1 MGASLSQSDVQGP
14 VCPVQQEQESPSSSP
29 SKPRRL
35 EKLCKMKSF
44 GSFGTLER
52 LGACQ
57 LEKFTSRTLQISSKV
72 DPPTP
77 VCRASDDAPA
87 LPVKRAP
94 SVQRRQA
101 PIKHI
106 STAPNL
112 GIWACGSPVSELDEG
127 SPSVTPSLVKVPTAS
142 NLMGFDWDALDADD
156 PIEDFQPM
164 SRLSSS
170 SLPVV
175 LEDGP
180 ELKVSLPLVPCSK
193 PLEPV
198 SAPSSPSWRGMRI
211 AIVVNGSRGDVQPMV
226 ALAQK
231 LQEHG
236 HEVIIFTNADSV
248 STCNAC
254 GIDAVSVFA
263 DCCAV
268 IQESGGMS
276 GDFVS
281 GVSRANS
288 TASKWLRSNPGA
300 CAPVAECLQG
310 FQPQLVVCG
319 TLAVGTCIRYEAQ
332 ASAPAVYV
340 FLCRELLEFFSDVL
354 CLQPER
360 PCFLATNP
368 LLDSGPLQANIR
380 QTGTW
385 DLPDYTEVP
394 SKLEDFITQKGNGG
408 LAMGWGSM
416 IAFGLPPEKMLALAL
431 RVLKSSQIHGVILGG
446 WAKLDELAEQLANGE
461 LQSIGDDWQELAKF
475 AAENVCFVAEAPH
488 AWLFPRCSCVVHH
501 GGLGTTQAALR
512 AGVPGVITPIFGDQF
527 FNASHV
533 NRLGV
538 GVGLEQPLPEL
549 TVENIT
555 AAVRS
560 AWDMAKTAAEFG
572 ATQISSGLEEATN
585 AIQEFMLLHLRSGLW
600 DMRLRELEAF
610 DSKL

>member
-1 MGASLSQSDVQGP
+1 MGSSSSQSDVQVP
-14 VCPVQQEQESPSSSP
+14 AASQEMMRDSPSAP
-29 SKPRRL
+29 KPRRL

-52 LGACQ
+52 LGSCQ
-57 LEKFTSRTLQISSKV
+57 LEKFTSWTLQTSSILE
-72 DPPTP
+72 PPTP
-77 VCRASDDAPA
+77 LCRASDDAPA

-112 GIWACGSPVSELDEG
+112 GMWAGGSPLSELDES
-127 SPSVTPSLVKVPTAS
+127 SPSVAPSKVPTAA
-142 NLMGFDWDALDADD
+142 NLMGFDWDALDDDD
-156 PIEDFQPM
+156 PVEDFPM
-164 SRLSSS
+164 SKLSSS
-170 SLPVV
+170 SLAVV
-175 LEDGP
+175 PEDGP
-180 ELKVSLPLVPCSK
+180 QLKVSLPLVPLSK

-226 ALAQK
+226 AIAQK

-248 STCNAC
+248 NTCNAC
-254 GIDAVSVFA
+254 GVDAVSVFA
-263 DCCAV
+263 DCSAV

-300 CAPVAECLQG
+300 CAPVAECLEG
-310 FQPQLVVCG
+310 FQPQLLVCG

-332 ASAPAVYV
+332 ASVPAVYV
-340 FLCRELLEFFSDVL
+340 FLCRELMEFFSDVL
-354 CLQPER
+354 YLQPER

-368 LLDSGPLQANIR
+368 LLDNEPLPSNIR

-385 DLPDYTEVP
+385 DLRDHSEVP
-394 SKLEDFITQKGNGG
+394 GHLEDFISQKGTGG
-408 LAMGWGSM
+408 IVMGWGSM
-416 IAFGLPPEKMLALAL
+416 IALGLLPEQMLALAL
-431 RVLKSSQIHGVILGG
+431 RVLKSLQIHGVILGG
-446 WAKLDELAEQLANGE
+446 WAKLHELAEQLVDGKLE
-461 LQSIGDDWQELAKF
+461 SIGDDWQELAKF
-475 AAENVCFVAEAPH
+475 AGDNVCFVAEAPH

-501 GGLGTTQAALR
+501 GGLGTTQATLR
-512 AGVPGVITPIFGDQF
+512 AGVPAVITPIFGDQF
-527 FNASHV
+527 NNACNV
-533 NRLGV
+533 NRLRV
-538 GVGLEQPLPEL
+538 GVGLEKPLPEL

-555 AAVRS
+555 AAIRS
-560 AWDMAKTAAEFG
+560 AWGMAQTTTAVAS
-572 ATQISSGLEEATN
+572 QIHDQHGLEEATN
-585 AIQEFMLLHLRSGLW
+585 AIQEFLLLHLRSGLW
-600 DMRLRELEAF
+600 DLNLRDLEAPA
-610 DSKL
+610 KV